1 MARAGRWARHRRS
14 PLRDGSS
21 STSRRRRARGRDRRA
36 RVVGPARGGGG
47 RGRGRGWRGGDRVG
61 FEICPNKRQ
70 LSTMIPSDVDVNAA
84 LRALEPASRD
94 ANGFKARSALV
105 AMREL
110 AMGAMRDGKDC
121 GAGASACWSGIR
133 NALGSQKREIRSDGV
148 KTMCA
153 FLEARAM
160 TEKDAEE
167 RLGFA
172 WMDNNWRFRVSAIEI
187 LSGAC
192 ASEGGARRCFDRFAG
207 ALGDREAEV
216 RERAMDGILMVH
228 ERFPSVVRA
237 ALEAARD
244 DMRPQHVKELERRMN
259 ETETGGRTIA
269 SSGGNTSASAS
280 EDGAV
285 VAAPVLG
292 DALVPPPPEKISS
305 ERELAR
311 AMDRIGRDLNPSQDW
326 LQRIAAMVRL
336 EAITLGGGA
345 DVYEETYT
353 ESLGKL
359 VEMLNAQIGDKR
371 SAVVKQVSHLIVV
384 LARNASTAFE
394 KYVDQ
399 FLRALLKTT
408 IVTIGVI
415 AESGNACI
423 RGVIAHCEAPRIVNI
438 LAETVVNERSP
449 KMRRYIVEYMTLI
462 LKSWSLNERQIE
474 SIGGALQKTLSDADA
489 TVRSNSKA
497 CFEVLSVTAPA
508 ASEVLLTKVHSKVA
522 RTLSGGAMESESET
536 RGSRGASSKGGAAPK
551 PWQKPPQGKRPQ
563 NDIVFEVVV
572 AEKPPPAGAQAQP
585 KQSIFLTSPKWL
597 CLPSE
602 SNARLKGHALD
613 DADVRTHG
621 ASAVQFEAQVTLH
634 ASRIA
639 ELILG
644 YISDT
649 NALVIDPALE
659 AVSILV
665 YVATDELKPLMPD
678 LCLGVFECLTD
689 YRESTR
695 ALASEALTAIGDAH
709 KPDALLPSL
718 LRSLSLSET
727 PRAKTGVLEFALYVL
742 SGRGGGANE
751 VSYPPAKVSPDLES
765 WIDLVIELA
774 CDVDEA
780 MAKAAGSNLAA
791 IYSHVDDSV
800 VTTRLMGSSEF
811 KRVRFMEALERRVP
825 KLARVLQPLL
835 EAAQPPPPKAKTPKF
850 KAPNDAGCD
859 SLDDDYA
866 DQNVTLLN
874 RMYETMKIEAS
885 PAKHRTFGER
895 VVEALEGLRDE
906 NVDVV
911 VRSLRDITALVMED
925 FEQLKPYL
933 KLIVP
938 AMCSTMDDRNE
949 LVAAHAFGALNAIFQ
964 NPRIDAG
971 DAFTA
976 LSPLVSA
983 SASSDSPMY
992 CVQTVIDHATTDAED
1007 MDIILPSLAR
1017 ACESKT
1023 LAVRQR
1029 AFHALGTVQR
1039 VFGAEFVSPFVNSMA
1054 SEHRELIEYYA
1065 RK

>member
-1 MARAGRWARHRRS
+1 
-14 PLRDGSS
+14 
-21 STSRRRRARGRDRRA
+21 
-36 RVVGPARGGGG
+36 
-47 RGRGRGWRGGDRVG
+47 
-61 FEICPNKRQ
+61 
-70 LSTMIPSDVDVNAA
+70 MIPSDVDANAA

-121 GAGASACWSGIR
+121 SAGASACWSGIR

-244 DMRPQHVKELERRMN
+244 DMRPQHVKELELRIN

-269 SSGGNTSASAS
+269 SSGGITSASAS

-285 VAAPVLG
+285 VAAPVFG

-305 ERELAR
+305 KRELER

-336 EAITLGGGA
+336 EAITLCGGA

-536 RGSRGASSKGGAAPK
+536 RGMRGASSKGGAAPK

-572 AEKPPPAGAQAQP
+572 AEKPPPVGAQAQP
-585 KQSIFLTSPKWL
+585 KQSIVNDRPGNAATRARPTPKPAAKVPDIAEVVMFAERVERAAERASRADACSKL
-597 CLPSE
+597 
-602 SNARLKGHALD
+602 RDALD
-613 DADVRTHG
+613 DADIRTHG

-659 AVSILV
+659 AVGILV

-765 WIDLVIELA
+765 WIDVVIELA

-791 IYSHVDDSV
+791 IYSHVDNSV
-800 VTTRLMGSSEF
+800 VTNRLMASSEF
-811 KRVRFMEALERRVP
+811 NRVRFMEALERRVP

-835 EAAQPPPPKAKTPKF
+835 EAAQPPPPTAKTPKF

-895 VVEALEGLRDE
+895 VVETLEGLRDE

-925 FEQLKPYL
+925 FEQLRPYL

-992 CVQTVIDHATTDAED
+992 CVQTVIDHAMTDAED
-1007 MDIILPSLAR
+1007 MDIILPALAR